1 MLDYNY
7 WSQIIIRV
15 DYGERWVEWKKYE
28 QQGDRDDVQEI
39 PSSEHVLEKIKSS
52 KYHFVVLIHIIYP
65 KKDKH

>member
-39 PSSEHVLEKIKSS
+39 PSSEHVLEKIKSYNS
-52 KYHFVVLIHIIYP
+52 LGFKDNLEMEII
-65 KKDKH
+65 